1 MTLRRNLL
9 LIATL
14 IVCSLTT
21 CSLMAQDV
29 KFTLEECIEFA
40 FGNSYTR
47 KTMLLNEESQSE
59 SVKGA
64 KAALAPSVSASMG
77 ESLSH
82 RGTETDVNVGGNI
95 NVGANMTLYNGGS
108 LRKSIKQSELQLEQ
122 SKAQTAQYDQ
132 NLTMQIVQQ
141 FVTILGQRELIKYQE
156 QLLGTSQQQLD
167 EGKRKFTVG
176 AILESDYLLLEAQ
189 HTTNETN
196 LLDSKSSLTNS
207 LLALKCLLSMD
218 PLTNFDIIEPDT
230 EAIKAMRM
238 VPTQE
243 EAIEGA
249 MKNMP
254 DMRLSKNSLAI
265 AQTSLKIAKSE
276 YIPSISASASIGTS
290 HSNFENFG
298 NQMVDNLSQNI
309 GISVSIPIYDRSQ
322 TRTRVRQAKLAIEQ
336 AELEH
341 QQTELDI
348 RQTIVQTY
356 LDVMTSIAK
365 YDSNTKKSEAWR
377 KTFDAYSAQFRL
389 GAITTVELLQQ
400 QNSYI
405 SALNDY
411 IQAKYN
417 FLLKREILNIYM
429 GVE

>member
-1 MTLRRNLL
+1 
-9 LIATL
+9 
-14 IVCSLTT
+14 
-21 CSLMAQDV
+21 MAQDV
-29 KFTLEECIEFA
+29 KFTLEECIDFA

-64 KAALAPSVSASMG
+64 KAALAPSVSASLG

-82 RGTETDVNVGGNI
+82 RGTETNVNFGGNV

-108 LRKSIKQSELQLEQ
+108 LRGSIKQSELQLEQ
-122 SKAQTAQYDQ
+122 SKVQTAQYDQ
-132 NLTMQIVQQ
+132 NLTIQIVQQ

-156 QLLGTSQQQLD
+156 QLLSTSQQQLD
-167 EGKRKFTVG
+167 EGKRKFAVG

-189 HTTNETN
+189 QATNETN

-218 PLTNFDIIEPDT
+218 PLTNFDIIEPAAEVID
-230 EAIKAMRM
+230 AMRM
-238 VPTQE
+238 MPTQE

-249 MKNMP
+249 LKNMP
-254 DMRLSKNSLAI
+254 DMQLSENSLAI
-265 AQTSLKIAKSE
+265 AQTSLKIAKSG

-336 AELEH
+336 AELDH

-356 LDVMTSIAK
+356 LDVVTSIAK
-365 YDSNTKKSEAWR
+365 YDSNTKKSEAWQ
-377 KTFDAYSAQFRL
+377 KTFNAYSEQFRL

-417 FLLKREILNIYM
+417 FLLKREILNVYM
-429 GVE
+429 GK

>member
-1 MTLRRNLL
+1 MIRTKLLFALL
-9 LIATL
+9 LFCSITIAQT
-14 IVCSLTT
+14 VN
-21 CSLMAQDV
+21 
-29 KFTLEECIEFA
+29 FTLNECIQYA

-59 SVKGA
+59 SLKGA
-64 KAALAPSVSASMG
+64 KASLTPSVSASLG

-82 RGTETDVNVGGNI
+82 RGTETDVNFGGNI
-95 NVGANMTLYNGGS
+95 NVGANITLYNGGS
-108 LRKSIKQSELQLEQ
+108 LRGSIKQSELQLEQ

-132 NLTMQIVQQ
+132 NLTIQIVQQ
-141 FVTILGQRELIKYQE
+141 FITILGQRELIKYQE
-156 QLLGTSQQQLD
+156 QLLSTSQQQME
-167 EGKRKFTVG
+167 EGKRKFAVG
-176 AILESDYLLLEAQ
+176 AILESDFLLLEAQ
-189 HTTNETN
+189 HATNETN
-196 LLDSKSSLTNS
+196 LLDSKSSLSNS

-218 PLTNFDIIEPDT
+218 PLTNFDIIEP
-230 EAIKAMRM
+230 EAEVIESMRI

-243 EAIEGA
+243 EAIDGA
-249 MKNMP
+249 LKNMP
-254 DMRLSKNSLAI
+254 DMQLSENSLAI
-265 AQTSLKIAKSE
+265 AQTSLKIARSG
-276 YIPSISASASIGTS
+276 YIPSISASASVGTS
-290 HSNFENFG
+290 HSNFNNFG
-298 NQMVDNLSQNI
+298 NQIVDNLSQNV

-322 TRTRVRQAKLAIEQ
+322 TRTRVRQAKLAINQ

-417 FLLKREILNIYM
+417 FMLKREILNIYM
-429 GVE
+429 GN